1 MMAVRKVVQIGPS
14 NLQITILLYSLSS
27 NQLCI
32 LRRETVLG
40 NCILQL
46 THMHINSITSCKNDC
61 IRAHND
67 AGMDLGPS
75 EN

>member
-1 MMAVRKVVQIGPS
+1 MMVVRKVVQIGPS
-14 NLQITILLYSLSS
+14 NLQITILLYSRSY

-61 IRAHND
+61 IRAHSD
-67 AGMDLGPS
+67 A
-75 EN
+75 